1 MRHSILGKVLCRMIL
16 FFGIV
21 GFTATGRHVGAEA
34 VYIIPPAA
42 DNGAVLMYKSVHHS
56 GEKITKPSCDPSMTP
71 KIFVTPVR
79 MLGRVSGDTIAPI
92 AGISAY
98 ATDNNDGSWIVK
110 GEVKIVGSNIIEA
123 REAIAMIVELY
134 CCAKGSWD

>member
-1 MRHSILGKVLCRMIL
+1 MRRSISGKVLCQVIL
-16 FFGIV
+16 FFGII
-21 GFTATGRHVGAEA
+21 GFAPTGWHVGAEA
-34 VYIIPPAA
+34 VYIIPPTA

-79 MLGRVSGDTIAPI
+79 MLGRVSGNTIAPI

-98 ATDNNDGSWIVK
+98 ATDNNDGSWVIK
-110 GEVKIVGSNIIEA
+110 GEVRIVGSDIIET

-134 CCAKGSWD
+134 CCVKDSCD